1 MIGDQV
7 KEPMDSEKV
16 KTDAESGARERLLT
30 AALNLFNEKGYS
42 ATSVREIVEAAGVT
56 KPVLYYYFGNK
67 EGIYVE
73 LMDSSYSTFESLV
86 AGVEAVDGSA
96 EEKIIAFCSNLF
108 EASKQRLPLV
118 RLIYS
123 MYYGPPQGAPHFD
136 FERYSMQMLEVIQQ
150 MVGGGVA
157 NGELTENNVADVS
170 RAIMAIVTS
179 AVNEQLTR
187 LEYKLDRDGMVRTL
201 RLLMSGIA
209 RR

>member
-1 MIGDQV
+1 
-7 KEPMDSEKV
+7 MDSEKV
-16 KTDAESGARERLLT
+16 STEAESGARERLLT
-30 AALNLFNEKGYS
+30 AALKLFNEKGYS

-73 LMDSSYSTFESLV
+73 LMDSSYSTFESLI

-96 EEKIIAFCSNLF
+96 EEKIIAFCGNIF
-108 EASKQRLPLV
+108 TASKQRLPLV

-136 FERYSMQMLEVIQQ
+136 FERYSMQMLEVIRQ
-150 MVGGGVA
+150 MVGAGVA
-157 NGELTENNVADVS
+157 SGELRENNIADVS
-170 RAIMAIVTS
+170 RAVMAIVTS

-187 LEYKLDRDGMVRTL
+187 MEYKLDQDGMVRTL

-209 RR
+209 GR